1 VTRLQSRT
9 LVVAALVIACVV
21 LLLLNQTGQLNGL
34 KSLLT
39 TPLTALQRGVSGLTA
54 GVRGLFQPNA
64 DNSELEARVAE
75 LEARVIELEAENVTL
90 REHETDLQ
98 LLAGLL
104 DYARAQPDN
113 RYEAANVIGRDPSAF
128 LSYIVIDLGSDAGLT
143 RDMPVVTNQGLVGV
157 IVELN
162 CCAAKV
168 RLVTDPDSAV
178 NARLQASRDE
188 GVAVGR
194 FGGGLELDFLSQQ
207 AVVAPGDR
215 VLTSGLGGKFPE
227 GLVIGT
233 VSAVQRQDYEVLQ
246 RAILTPGV
254 DFNRLEIVLIITNFR
269 PIDFTPLLQ
278 STPAAPAP

>member
-9 LVVAALVIACVV
+9 LVVAGLVIACVV
-21 LLLLNQTGQLNGL
+21 LLLLNQSGQLDGV
-34 KSLLT
+34 KSLLA

-54 GVRGLFQPNA
+54 GVRGLFRPNPQDSDLA
-64 DNSELEARVAE
+64 ARVEELET
-75 LEARVIELEAENVTL
+75 RVIQLEAENVVL
-90 REHETDLQ
+90 REQETDLR
-98 LLAGLL
+98 LLSGLL
-104 DYARAQPDN
+104 DYARTQPDN
-113 RYEAANVIGRDPSAF
+113 RYVAANVIGRDPSAF
-128 LSYIVIDLGSDAGLT
+128 LSYIIIDLGSDAGLA
-143 RDMPVVTNQGLVGV
+143 RDMPVVTNQGLVGA

-188 GVAVGR
+188 GIAVGR

-227 GLVIGT
+227 GLIIGT
-233 VSAVQRQDYEVLQ
+233 VSAVQRLDYEVLQ
-246 RAILTPGV
+246 RAILTPGA
-254 DFNRLEIVLIITNFR
+254 DFGRLEIVLIITNFR
-269 PIDFTPLLQ
+269 PIDFTPLLR
-278 STPAAPAP
+278 STPSAPVP

>member
-54 GVRGLFQPNA
+54 GVRGLFQPSSG
-64 DNSELEARVAE
+64 NSDLEARVAE
-75 LEARVIELEAENVTL
+75 LEARVIELEAENVRL
-90 REHETDLQ
+90 RENETDLQ
-98 LLAGLL
+98 LLSGLL
-104 DYARAQPDN
+104 DYARSQPDN

-128 LSYIVIDLGSDAGLT
+128 LSYIVIDLGSDAGLA

>member
-1 VTRLQSRT
+1 
-9 LVVAALVIACVV
+9 
-21 LLLLNQTGQLNGL
+21 
-34 KSLLT
+34 
-39 TPLTALQRGVSGLTA
+39 
-54 GVRGLFQPNA
+54 
-64 DNSELEARVAE
+64 LEARVAE
-75 LEARVIELEAENVTL
+75 LEARVIELEAENVRL
-90 REHETDLQ
+90 RENETDLQ
-98 LLAGLL
+98 LLSGLL
-104 DYARAQPDN
+104 DYARSQPDN

-128 LSYIVIDLGSDAGLT
+128 LSYIVIDLGSDAGLA